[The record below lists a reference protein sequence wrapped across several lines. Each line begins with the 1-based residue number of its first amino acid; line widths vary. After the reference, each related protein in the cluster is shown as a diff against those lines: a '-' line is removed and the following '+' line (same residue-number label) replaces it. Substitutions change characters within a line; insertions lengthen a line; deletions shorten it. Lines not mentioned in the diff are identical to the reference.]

1 MPNDHS
7 GVASL
12 SVERLEKQIEE
23 RQSIQFR
30 FRSLQE
36 GTYPIEIERPSE
48 MLDLSGFEKEI
59 LRVLGTVT
67 RKVDRL
73 IFDLKISAEGEFE
86 CTRCLEPTTKT
97 VRTDVHVEFNPPQL
111 GQVED
116 EFNHTYD
123 PTGKAYVDLYDDI
136 RDALALAIP
145 MKVLCKQD
153 CKGICPGCGT
163 DLNKAACVCE
173 KESPESEWAAL
184 KTLQERLR
192 ADETKGSKAKGKTAP
207 PKIT

>member
-1 MPNDHS
+1 MPNDHT
-7 GVASL
+7 GLASV
-12 SVERLEKQIEE
+12 SVERLEKQIEQ
-23 RQSIQFR
+23 RQSIQFK

-48 MLDLSGFEKEI
+48 MLDLPGFEKGI

-73 IFDLKISAEGEFE
+73 IELNISAEGEFE
-86 CTRCLEPTTKT
+86 CTRCLEPTTQT
-97 VRTDVHVEFNPPQL
+97 ARTKVHVEFNPPQL

-116 EFNHTYD
+116 EFNHIYD
-123 PTGKAYVDLYDDI
+123 PSGKAYVDLYDDI

-145 MKVLCKQD
+145 MKMLCKAD
-153 CKGICPGCGT
+153 CKGICAGCGT
-163 DLNKAACVCE
+163 DLNKSECVCE
-173 KESPESEWAAL
+173 KEAVESGWAAL

-192 ADETKGSKAKGKTAP
+192 ADETKGSKAKRKTAP